1 MRLAVRY
8 FVKESSGAEY
18 GRVGCTVNGVEY
30 FPIPIGLFKDPSA
43 PASSAVC
50 GDGIVDP
57 GEQCD
62 AGADSVG
69 LTACK
74 ADCTLPTA
82 AAVCSSVTDPHF
94 TTFSRS
100 RYNFYGIGEYNLLHT
115 ADLTI
120 QARHMPWARASGNVA
135 VAIASGSGRWGGR
148 GKVIQVHAHA
158 GGKVSVH
165 VDGKVEKSAPNPCK
179 TVGACQ
185 WRLADFG
192 WGLGVMSS
200 VGSKVRLD
208 LRLAG
213 IAVELSAYPGYQSR
227 GYLSVHI
234 TVPARLLGATTTNS
248 SGLCINKATSHDAA
262 AVTPGNR
269 VFRDPFNTPKTVPGH
284 GTSGPISCKS
294 ASLKKLAVQ
303 VCKAAVGMEQDCVTD
318 VCATGDTSI
327 VKHIVDAAL
336 TRQQREKQS
345 KHWNPNVDECASKP
359 CQHGGG
365 CTDLLSAYS
374 CDCTPAYSGSNCQ
387 TVVDPCKGNTC
398 SGRGKCTVVQAA
410 AAKPVPCP
418 CIGIAQGCACCPLT
432 QVPIGGACGVG
443 GKSICAFPEYIGCRV
458 FCCLASQTSVG
469 GSTVRRTAHCSCKPG
484 YSGTRCERGPC
495 YQKSC
500 SGSHGSCKV
509 QGSQG
514 VCHCAS
520 GYSGSNCERSPC
532 YGNTYARYVS
542 SDICFCVNI
551 LVNAGPPSEF
561 CHFYC
566 RCNGHGTCVVKGS
579 SGECR
584 CNAGYSM
591 YVDTLS
597 MCKITLNSKGG
608 DEGFGKNFLAQGGG
622 FSLQLTY
629 TTYTKRDRVI
639 VWSGLSDYPGH
650 GYGGPANRAPS
661 GYASKGR
668 LGIGSSQAQKDC
680 RANPHCLFD
689 RCALL
694 LLTRRLSRLAI
705 KIKTEQPDCAAAASA

>member
-1 MRLAVRY
+1 
-8 FVKESSGAEY
+8 
-18 GRVGCTVNGVEY
+18 
-30 FPIPIGLFKDPSA
+30 
-43 PASSAVC
+43 
-50 GDGIVDP
+50 
-57 GEQCD
+57 
-62 AGADSVG
+62 
-69 LTACK
+69 
-74 ADCTLPTA
+74 
-82 AAVCSSVTDPHF
+82 
-94 TTFSRS
+94 
-100 RYNFYGIGEYNLLHT
+100 
-115 ADLTI
+115 
-120 QARHMPWARASGNVA
+120 
-135 VAIASGSGRWGGR
+135 
-148 GKVIQVHAHA
+148 
-158 GGKVSVH
+158 
-165 VDGKVEKSAPNPCK
+165 
-179 TVGACQ
+179 
-185 WRLADFG
+185 
-192 WGLGVMSS
+192 
-200 VGSKVRLD
+200 
-208 LRLAG
+208 
-213 IAVELSAYPGYQSR
+213 
-227 GYLSVHI
+227 
-234 TVPARLLGATTTNS
+234 
-248 SGLCINKATSHDAA
+248 
-262 AVTPGNR
+262 
-269 VFRDPFNTPKTVPGH
+269 
-284 GTSGPISCKS
+284 
-294 ASLKKLAVQ
+294 
-303 VCKAAVGMEQDCVTD
+303 
-318 VCATGDTSI
+318 
-327 VKHIVDAAL
+327 
-336 TRQQREKQS
+336 
-345 KHWNPNVDECASKP
+345 
-359 CQHGGG
+359 
-365 CTDLLSAYS
+365 LLSAYS

-398 SGRGKCTVVQAA
+398 SGNGKCT
-410 AAKPVPCP
+410 
-418 CIGIAQGCACCPLT
+418 
-432 QVPIGGACGVG
+432 
-443 GKSICAFPEYIGCRV
+443 
-458 FCCLASQTSVG
+458 
-469 GSTVRRTAHCSCKPG
+469 TVRQTAHCSCKPG